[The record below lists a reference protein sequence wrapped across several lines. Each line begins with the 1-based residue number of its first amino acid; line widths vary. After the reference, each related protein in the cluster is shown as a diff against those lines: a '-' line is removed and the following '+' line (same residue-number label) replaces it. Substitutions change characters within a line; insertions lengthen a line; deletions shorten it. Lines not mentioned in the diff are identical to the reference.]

1 MCEAHAYIK
10 KGDREEKVLENVDE
24 LEVQGDVI
32 RMVNIFGEQ
41 KIIRARIVSYSNPER
56 KILLS
61 PIE

>member
-1 MCEAHAYIK
+1 MCEAHAYIE

-24 LEVQGDVI
+24 LEVHGDEI

-41 KIIRARIVSYSNPER
+41 KIMKARIVRYSNPDR
-56 KILLS
+56 KILLR